1 MAIKKIHHI
10 NFIVSNLTAAMQR
23 YKQLLGVDDF
33 IVDDLPGRGVKTARV
48 ALGEQW
54 LVLVEPVDMDGI
66 PGRHLQEHGEGF
78 FLISYSVDAIE
89 EAAQQ
94 VINNGCQMTSPAPR
108 QGLQNWQ
115 VWDIDMEDTFGAQIQ
130 FCEEVNDS

>member
-1 MAIKKIHHI
+1 MSITKIHHI
-10 NFIVSNLTAAMQR
+10 NFIVANLDTAIQR
-23 YKQLLGVDDF
+23 YKDLLGVDDF

-54 LVLVEPVDMDGI
+54 LVLVEPVDMTGI

-78 FLISYSVDAIE
+78 FLISYSVDAMK

-94 VINNGCQMTSPAPR
+94 VVAGGSRMTSATPR
-108 QGLQNWQ
+108 RGLENWR
-115 VWDIDMEDTFGAQIQ
+115 VWDIDRDDTFGAQIQ
-130 FCEEVNDS
+130 LCEEIQ